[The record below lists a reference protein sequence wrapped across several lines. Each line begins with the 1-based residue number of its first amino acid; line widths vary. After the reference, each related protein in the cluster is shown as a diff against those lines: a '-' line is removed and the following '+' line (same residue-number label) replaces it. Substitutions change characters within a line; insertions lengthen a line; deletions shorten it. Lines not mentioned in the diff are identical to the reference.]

1 MKQVLTVKLK
11 LTSPT
16 EQKLWLRDVLLTY
29 RDALNYAARGAFDK
43 GKRTQVTKHQKWVY
57 YSIRSISDLP
67 APMVCNR
74 HRRVGAT
81 YKELWAYVK
90 PNKTALKQGWTNK
103 WYKGLDNPHQPKRRT
118 GSLNKAN
125 ES

>member
-29 RDALNYAARGAFDK
+29 RDALNYAARVAFDK

-57 YSIRSISDLP
+57 YSIRSSSDLP

-74 HRRVGAT
+74 HRPVGAT